1 MPRLRRPR
9 RHAERHREIT
19 PFGWARAERI
29 GDLPPAAPIDVVRS
43 RSDPS
48 RPTPISSALDPSGTC
63 GSDRLTLATTSAS
76 DPVSDPLRVMMP
88 DELRREGVAP
98 GLLRSS
104 RLAHLGMRIFVSA
117 LGRMRPLHGRRGC
130 THPSPSGF
138 LPCRIIALGLDR
150 RLSCR

>member
-1 MPRLRRPR
+1 MPRLRRPH

-19 PFGWARAERI
+19 PFGYARAERI
-29 GDLPPAAPIDVVRS
+29 GDLPPAEPIGVILS

-48 RPTPISSALDPSGTC
+48 RPTPLSSALDPPGTC
-63 GSDRLTLATTSAS
+63 GSDRLTHAMTPAS
-76 DPVSDPLRVMMP
+76 DPFSDPLRMMMP
-88 DELRREGVAP
+88 DDLRREGFAP

-104 RLAHLGMRIFVSA
+104 RLDHLGMRMFASA

-138 LPCRIIALGLDR
+138 LACRRSAFGLGR
-150 RLSCR
+150 RSACR